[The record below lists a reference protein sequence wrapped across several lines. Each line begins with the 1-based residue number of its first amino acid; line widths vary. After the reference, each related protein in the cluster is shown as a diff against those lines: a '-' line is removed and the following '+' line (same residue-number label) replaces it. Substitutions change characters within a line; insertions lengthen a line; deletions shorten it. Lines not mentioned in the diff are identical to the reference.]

1 LRNRIERLSNILKSL
16 SSFEILSTPKL
27 ANQYDVS
34 EKIIQTD
41 FKEYLLPLFEDKM
54 IYYDYSSKSYKAK
67 TNFLT
72 KILLSSE
79 ELALIAI
86 FLLKVIYYN
95 KKL

>member
-54 IYYDYSSKSYKAK
+54 IYYDYSS
-67 TNFLT
+67 
-72 KILLSSE
+72 
-79 ELALIAI
+79 
-86 FLLKVIYYN
+86 
-95 KKL
+95 